1 MKSDSVSDSKEFS
14 LSGQFLIAM
23 PNMLD
28 PNFAGSLVYLCEH
41 SSKGAMGLIVN
52 KPTDMGI
59 DELLDRIDL
68 KVTTDMS
75 GCMPVMAGGPVSAE
89 RGFVLHTNDRVWNS
103 SLVIN
108 DRIALTTSLDIL
120 EAVAD
125 GKAPQRWL
133 ITLGYAGW
141 SEGQLEQEL
150 AANAWMT
157 VAADEH
163 ILFDMPLPERFAG
176 AYHLLGID
184 PLMLSGAAGHA

>member
-1 MKSDSVSDSKEFS
+1 
-14 LSGQFLIAM
+14 
-23 PNMLD
+23 MLD
-28 PNFAGSLVYLCEH
+28 PSFAGSLVYLCEH

-52 KPTDMGI
+52 KATDMGI

-68 KVTTDMS
+68 KVTADTS
-75 GCMPVMAGGPVSAE
+75 GCMPVMAGGPVAAE
-89 RGFVLHTNDRVWNS
+89 RGFVLHTNDKVWNS
-103 SLVIN
+103 SLVVN
-108 DRIALTTSLDIL
+108 ERIALTTSLDIL

-163 ILFDMPLPERFAG
+163 ILFEMPLPERFAG